1 MAKKLTAGTNISHR
15 DIITAIR
22 NGEYAPI
29 YLLMGEESYYIDRIA
44 NFIAD
49 NILTEE
55 EKGFNLIT
63 MYCTRETN
71 VADIIN
77 SAKKYPMMSKYQIL
91 IVKECQ
97 NLLKFDDLQFYVQ
110 KPLESTILV
119 LCYKNGTVDRRKK
132 TVAMIEKVGV
142 VYESKKLRDGQLP
155 TFIDEYLQRK
165 KVTIEDRARMML
177 VDSIG
182 SDLNRMASE
191 LDKLYVTLPEGV
203 NRITP
208 ELIEKNIGIS
218 KEFNNFELRNA
229 IIERNVFKAN
239 QIINYFNDNPKDNAP
254 VVTIAMLFNFFAGVM
269 QAYYAPV
276 KTEQGL
282 MEQLELRNSWQLRD
296 YQNAMRNYSAL
307 KTMQI
312 IGQLRQADAKLKGIE
327 KGSTTDADIMRELIY
342 FILH

>member
-1 MAKKLTAGTNISHR
+1 
-15 DIITAIR
+15 
-22 NGEYAPI
+22 
-29 YLLMGEESYYIDRIA
+29 
-44 NFIAD
+44 
-49 NILTEE
+49 
-55 EKGFNLIT
+55 
-63 MYCTRETN
+63 
-71 VADIIN
+71 
-77 SAKKYPMMSKYQIL
+77 
-91 IVKECQ
+91 
-97 NLLKFDDLQFYVQ
+97 
-110 KPLESTILV
+110 
-119 LCYKNGTVDRRKK
+119 
-132 TVAMIEKVGV
+132 
-142 VYESKKLRDGQLP
+142 
-155 TFIDEYLQRK
+155 
-165 KVTIEDRARMML
+165 MML